1 MRRQRARGWGGA
13 ARGGIRRRAVALA
26 SGSEQAEPSQQQHA
40 AAVRFQHRA
49 SNTMG
54 SGNCAL
60 QHLIF
65 YGSEFVLPNSSPSQ

>member
-1 MRRQRARGWGGA
+1 MRRQRARGWGVA

-40 AAVRFQHRA
+40 AAVRFQRRA

-60 QHLIF
+60 EHLIF